1 MKRFASPRANRAAGA
16 ALVLAVVALVALLTE
31 SKVSRQFGI
40 VDGVP
45 IEVFAPEGSAP
56 NDAGGAQSPRE
67 AVVVVHGFSGSRQ
80 LMYGFGFALARS
92 GYVVALLDFA
102 GHGAS
107 LDRLPGEFDEAR
119 YQKLAANLT
128 VAIEYL
134 QRDWGFARDRIA
146 ILGHSMGA
154 SVVTRYAVEHPDVPA
169 TVALSLGEFG
179 ARLPAQADR
188 PRNLLILVGAA
199 EFSGFINGS
208 TNGLRAA
215 YPAGVA
221 GQTYGDFARGSARR
235 LVTIPAVEH
244 ITILFSPQTYPE
256 IAQWLGAVFGRPP
269 HAPAVDGRMGWVA
282 LLYLAAA
289 IGFCPLAR
297 LLLPRAQSS
306 PAAAQRRP
314 VSGLMALL
322 IALAVGI
329 LTPLVM
335 TRVPIDWMPLTVGNY
350 AGAFFLVA
358 GAGIWAGIALRA
370 VFMRRRDAQPARLLI
385 QIQLPP
391 RRLILAAVALAA
403 YALVTFGLTAHL
415 TWTSFALVGER
426 LWMAL
431 VLFVFMLVYFWAD
444 ETLIW
449 RPSARAR
456 LGVYALSKVTLLAS
470 LVVGILWFGGPFFLL
485 ILLPVMLVLFVWHGL
500 YAHCL
505 HRLTGRPWVAATL
518 NAAVFAWMIAA
529 TFPVVS

>member
-1 MKRFASPRANRAAGA
+1 MKRFGFPLASVAAGA
-16 ALVLAVVALVALLTE
+16 ALALAVVALVALLTE
-31 SKVSRQFGI
+31 DNVSRHFTV

-45 IEVFAPEGSAP
+45 IEVFAPDDS
-56 NDAGGAQSPRE
+56 GGAQSPRA
-67 AVVVVHGFSGSRQ
+67 AVVVIHGFSGNRQ

-92 GYVVALLDFA
+92 GYAAALLDLA

-134 QRDWGFARDRIA
+134 QRDRGFARERIA

-179 ARLPAQADR
+179 GRLPAQVDR

-199 EFSGFINGS
+199 EFAGFINGS

-221 GQTYGDFARGSARR
+221 GQTYGNFAGGSARR
-235 LVTIPAVEH
+235 LVTVPGVEH
-244 ITILFSPQTYPE
+244 ITILFSPQTYQE
-256 IAQWLGAVFGRPP
+256 VAQWLGAVFGQPTDS
-269 HAPAVDGRMGWVA
+269 PAVDGRMGWVA

-297 LLLPRAQSS
+297 FLLSRASLPPVAT
-306 PAAAQRRP
+306 QRRP
-314 VSGLMALL
+314 VSGLVAIL
-322 IALAVGI
+322 IALAVGV
-329 LTPLVM
+329 LTPPVM

-350 AGAFFLVA
+350 AGVFFLVA

-370 VFMRRRDAQPARLLI
+370 VLIRRRDARAGRPLI

-391 RRLILAAVALAA
+391 LRLILAAVALAA
-403 YALVTFGLTAHL
+403 YALLTFGLTAHL

-426 LWMAL
+426 VWMAL
-431 VLFVFMLVYFWAD
+431 VLFVFMLLYFWAD

-456 LGVYALSKVTLLAS
+456 LGLYALSKGTLLAS
-470 LVVGILWFGGPFFLL
+470 LVAAILWFGGPFFLL